1 MITGEE
7 NSSLPGNLFVP
18 VHNFLCTCTMHH
30 VAQIIWGLFYTNPP
44 GGHAIFLIRW
54 CSFRVT
60 IVKLSA
66 THCVANVAR
75 QFFLFRFGR
84 IVVFSPI
91 LGFLWHINGDSMS
104 GRKWDIGMELITH
117 VSLTWSRVRVSTVEW
132 SLSKNFGWYSNND
145 PTVLSTYTYST
156 IHLWITNSQSKTSLS
171 SMVIRKKEDMK
182 GAVYSACHRGIHA
195 SI

>member
-117 VSLTWSRVRVSTVEW
+117 VSLTWSRVRVSTVCRVVLVKKFWVIFKQW
-132 SLSKNFGWYSNND
+132 SYCIKYIYIFYYTLVNNKLSK
-145 PTVLSTYTYST
+145 
-156 IHLWITNSQSKTSLS
+156 
-171 SMVIRKKEDMK
+171 
-182 GAVYSACHRGIHA
+182 
-195 SI
+195 